1 MAGHAADAVQ
11 DPVVLSGRDLTIG
24 YEEDRPVR
32 AGIDID
38 IPRGVSTCIIGD
50 NGLGKSTLALTLVGL
65 LPQVSGEVRVAEDL
79 APAPGRTDPHAWSSH
94 QLLGRVSMVFQE
106 PEYQFVSR
114 TVREELEV
122 GPRAMGVPEGRTA
135 ELVGRFLRAL
145 ALEDV
150 ARANPMTLSGGEKRR
165 LSVATALI
173 SAPRVV
179 VLDEPTFGQDRATW
193 LELVG
198 ILRDAVARGTT
209 IVSITH
215 DRSFVAA
222 MGGNVID
229 LSDVGR
235 DPRTPV
241 GADGPTVDGTVPGR
255 PAEPVPPSSLQRAR
269 PASPSSATRP
279 ALPPAVPEPVPS
291 PWRAAL
297 RGDLL
302 RRVNPVVQFLGL
314 VVMTTPLMVTID
326 VLSASIALGVELL
339 LLPLVGTSPRRL
351 LLRMLPL
358 FVAAPL
364 AALSMLLYASPGG
377 HVYWQFGPAVIS
389 ENSVTLSLAILVR
402 VLALGLPAIAV
413 LSRIDPTDMADGLS
427 QVLRLPARPVLA
439 SLAGVRMAGLMVGDW
454 HALRRARRVRGIGD
468 GNRLAAFGAGA
479 FALLVLAL
487 RRSAKLSLTME
498 ARGFGADVPRTWA
511 RPSRV
516 GVADAVLMA
525 ICVAIPVVALGAAV
539 HWGVF
544 QPLGR

>member
-1 MAGHAADAVQ
+1 M
-11 DPVVLSGRDLTIG
+11 VLSGRDLTIG